1 MKKSNDFDNIIY
13 KYYKE
18 NNQVPQ
24 KITEAIWD
32 VELKSKK
39 KKISYF
45 TNVKKVAITIISIIS
60 ITTGIV
66 FAKDISEFIKSIFN
80 DSEGVDTAT
89 RNGYVYTAP
98 EKIYSESDN
107 TKTSITDLLMD
118 DYTLDLNM
126 IALFEEDID
135 VTGIEKINI
144 PDIIITDD
152 MNNILFSMNDETIKK
167 YCQEKNLDYNNINK
181 INTAASIFI
190 AKANLNNMAF
200 TYNLSTSENKFPKS
214 KKIYIKFN
222 TIQLEGNEKKY
233 TITGNWENSISVP
246 EKFYNRKS
254 ILYNVINCNNKNVY
268 TDSIKAEVYETG
280 MKFEM
285 YMYWG
290 DYKTAI
296 EEMEEIRNKSIL
308 DGQLIKQEESYVEN
322 EYGEKFYP
330 SQSSDTDGGYGIGSD
345 GILIKYETFNL
356 TKFDATDKLK
366 VVFKTINDEEII
378 IELAR

>member
-89 RNGYVYTAP
+89 RNGYVYTVP

-135 VTGIEKINI
+135 VTEIEKINI

-222 TIQLEGNEKKY
+222 TIQLEGNEK
-233 TITGNWENSISVP
+233 N
-246 EKFYNRKS
+246 
-254 ILYNVINCNNKNVY
+254 IL
-268 TDSIKAEVYETG
+268 
-280 MKFEM
+280 
-285 YMYWG
+285 
-290 DYKTAI
+290 
-296 EEMEEIRNKSIL
+296 
-308 DGQLIKQEESYVEN
+308 
-322 EYGEKFYP
+322 
-330 SQSSDTDGGYGIGSD
+330 
-345 GILIKYETFNL
+345 
-356 TKFDATDKLK
+356 
-366 VVFKTINDEEII
+366 
-378 IELAR
+378 